1 MSVSVCTNMY
11 VHVCIRVCLHQGTK
25 IKILPSQQTVS
36 LSPTLHYCCIFFFVL
51 SELKMLQKRGA
62 ALVLITAEILLIRN
76 KGRSVRD
83 LTQNQRQHYFPMD
96 IKRLAKEA
104 KMMRQMSCEVCFRP
118 QW

>member
-1 MSVSVCTNMY
+1 MCACVYVCTKALKLKY
-11 VHVCIRVCLHQGTK
+11 CQ
-25 IKILPSQQTVS
+25 VS
-36 LSPTLHYCCIFFFVL
+36 KQLGSAPLYIIVVFFFVL